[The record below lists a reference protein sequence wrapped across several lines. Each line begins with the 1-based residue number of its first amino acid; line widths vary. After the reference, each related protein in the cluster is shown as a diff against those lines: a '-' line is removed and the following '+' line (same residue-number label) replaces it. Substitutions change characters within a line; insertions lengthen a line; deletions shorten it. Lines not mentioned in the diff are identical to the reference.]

1 MPGAKSLPSLL
12 TQGTSAG
19 TVTRPCR
26 YRPEFQGRRTIA
38 VIVLM
43 AALLSG
49 RAEAWIY
56 SEHRDIMAEGLRDLS
71 PDQQSR
77 FAELWAAARTD
88 REVRYCAAVVD
99 GDGRT
104 PPSCIDL
111 AAWPAIAGDH
121 SCSPDQFVAQTLTS
135 NWILKVGKAAAETKV
150 GLEKAKNR
158 ETKLNEWALSNLKL
172 QLADPEYVSRAGSN
186 IGHFLVTRTSDDAR
200 ENLSRIFASDVEPN
214 ALGLYVYYHLGALAL
229 AQRWTTTDAAEHPQL
244 ARRILATEAFAVHFL
259 EDTFAAGHVAGS
271 WGDVAERKG
280 THDYYSEFG
289 LDSSAWDGSPLVM
302 HGDAYMRHED
312 LQRTAR
318 IVAQS
323 LSQLMAALRPGT
335 PEATA
340 AAKVE
345 LDAATGAASFDSCK
359 ATKQPAGTVTKD
371 AVPIVLPIAE
381 QTPRPS
387 RGADDVHLP
396 RFRQEIGLFLG
407 FAGELTG
414 GGSFGGFQSTTA
426 APRYFGS
433 GEVGFRLGVGL
444 EALTGSTGAGQA
456 FLGLGFHF
464 EAPQEDQ
471 SPGSR
476 YEATGLSLVP
486 ARRGINVRLRVPFFI
501 IPFDLL
507 IAAPILVWASPT
519 TLTNMGIIAASGGL
533 IPWHYSI
540 NTPVGAFQFLLGRE
554 IGVNLYGYVGDRIES
569 AGVAPPD
576 ATVPI
581 EGTRL
586 SFVSY
591 RSLQFDFPS
600 FEYRPLRDF
609 ATKQALT
616 FAVQLGWGVEFPN
629 QVRYISKLTLPP
641 ASGPTPD
648 LSTAWIFYLRMHF
661 DARYYF

>member
-1 MPGAKSLPSLL
+1 MIP
-12 TQGTSAG
+12 
-19 TVTRPCR
+19 
-26 YRPEFQGRRTIA
+26 
-38 VIVLM
+38 VLNLA

-49 RAEAWIY
+49 RAGAWIY
-56 SEHRDIMAEGLRDLS
+56 PEHRDITAEALRTLP
-71 PDQQSR
+71 PDQQALI
-77 FAELWAAARTD
+77 AELWSAARTG
-88 REVRYCAAVVD
+88 REARYCAAVVD

-121 SCSPDQFVAQTLTS
+121 SCSPDQFVAKILTS
-135 NWILKVGKAAAETKV
+135 GWILKVAKASAETKV
-150 GLEKAKNR
+150 RLEKAKSR
-158 ETKLNEWALSNLKL
+158 ETKLNEWAISNLKL
-172 QLADPEYVSRAGSN
+172 QLADPEYVSRAGTN
-186 IGHFLVTRTSDDAR
+186 IGHFLVARTSDDLQ
-200 ENLSRIFASDVEPN
+200 ENLLRIFASDAEPN
-214 ALGLYVYYHLGALAL
+214 ALALYIYYHLGALAL
-229 AQRWTTTDAAEHPQL
+229 AQQWATTQAGDRPQL

-271 WGDVAERKG
+271 WGDIAERKG

-289 LDSSAWDGSPLVM
+289 LDGSAWDGTPLVM
-302 HGDAYMRHED
+302 LGDAYMRPQD

-323 LSQLMAALRPGT
+323 LSQLAASRPGT

-340 AAKVE
+340 VAT
-345 LDAATGAASFDSCK
+345 LDPDAATGTASFDSCT
-359 ATKQPAGTVTKD
+359 ATKHPAGMLTKD
-371 AVPIVLPIAE
+371 TVPIVFPIAQ
-381 QTPRPS
+381 QTPLPS
-387 RGADDVHLP
+387 RGADNVHLP
-396 RFRQEIGLFLG
+396 RFRQEIGPFVG

-433 GEVGFRLGVGL
+433 GEVGFRVGVGL
-444 EALTGSTGAGQA
+444 EALTGSTGAGQT

-464 EAPQEDQ
+464 EAPQQDV

-476 YEATGLSLVP
+476 FEATGLSLVP
-486 ARRGINVRLRVPFFI
+486 ARRGINVRLRVPFYI
-501 IPFDLL
+501 IPLDLL

-533 IPWHYSI
+533 IPWHYSL

-554 IGVNLYGYVGDRIES
+554 LGVTLYGYVGDRIES
-569 AGVAPPD
+569 AAVAAPD
-576 ATVPI
+576 AIVPI

-616 FAVQLGWGVEFPN
+616 FALQLGWGVEFPN

-641 ASGPTPD
+641 ATGPTPD
-648 LSTAWIFYLRMHF
+648 LSTAWIFYLRLHF

>member
-1 MPGAKSLPSLL
+1 M
-12 TQGTSAG
+12 
-19 TVTRPCR
+19 
-26 YRPEFQGRRTIA
+26 
-38 VIVLM
+38 
-43 AALLSG
+43 
-49 RAEAWIY
+49 AEA
-56 SEHRDIMAEGLRDLS
+56 LRTLP
-71 PDQQSR
+71 PDEQAL
-77 FAELWAAARTD
+77 FAELWSAARTN
-88 REVRYCAAVVD
+88 REARYCAAVVD

-121 SCSPDQFVAQTLTS
+121 SCSPDEFVAKILTS
-135 NWILKVGKAAAETKV
+135 DWILKVAKTAAETKV
-150 GLEKAKNR
+150 GLEKAKSR
-158 ETKLNEWALSNLKL
+158 ETELNEWALSNLKL

-186 IGHFLVTRTSDDAR
+186 IGHFLVTRASDDPE
-200 ENLSRIFASDVEPN
+200 ENLLRIFASDVEPN
-214 ALGLYVYYHLGALAL
+214 ALALYIYYHLGALAL
-229 AQRWTTTDAAEHPQL
+229 AQRWTTTEAADRPQL
-244 ARRILATEAFAVHFL
+244 ARRILATEAFALHFL

-271 WGDVAERKG
+271 WGNVAERKG

-289 LDSSAWDGSPLVM
+289 MDSSAWDGSPLVM
-302 HGDAYMRHED
+302 LGDAHMRHED

-323 LSQLMAALRPGT
+323 LSQLVATFRPGT

-340 AAKVE
+340 AGKVDP
-345 LDAATGAASFDSCK
+345 DAATGAASFDSCT
-359 ATKQPAGTVTKD
+359 ATKQPAGTVTKET
-371 AVPIVLPIAE
+371 VPIVIPITR
-381 QTPRPS
+381 QTPLPS
-387 RGADDVHLP
+387 RGADEVHLP
-396 RFRQEIGLFLG
+396 RFRQEIGPFVG
-407 FAGELTG
+407 FAGDLTG

-444 EALTGSTGAGQA
+444 EALTASTGAGQA

-464 EAPQEDQ
+464 ESPQEDV
-471 SPGSR
+471 SPNSP
-476 YEATGLSLVP
+476 YDLTGLSLVP
-486 ARRGINVRLRVPFFI
+486 ARRALTVRLRVPFYI
-501 IPFDLL
+501 VPFDLL

-519 TLTNMGIIAASGGL
+519 TLTNMGIVAASGGL
-533 IPWHYSI
+533 IPWHYAI

-554 IGVNLYGYVGDRIES
+554 IGLTLYGYVGDRIES
-569 AGVAPPD
+569 SAIAAPG

-616 FAVQLGWGVEFPN
+616 FAIQLGWGVEFPN

-641 ASGPTPD
+641 ATGPTPD